1 MELLGLG
8 FFLAFALGIVIFLT
22 RGVFARDL
30 TQALKRVSQQEL
42 ELQEKAD
49 VLEQRLGQMER
60 DYQVRLK
67 RAEVEAERILQE
79 AKTHAMNVRTAAIE
93 EAKHRARQLFLEA
106 EQGKTKLR
114 SDVSRELDGQA
125 TRAACASLR
134 ALLAPEQLAVLH
146 ERLIKELLEAL
157 RGVDPRARGTVAERV
172 EVVTAHPLASAET
185 LRLTQ
190 WAAGSVGADVPIAAT
205 VDPELVAGGLVKVG
219 ATVVDNS
226 LANRLMRAGLST

>member
-22 RGVFARDL
+22 RGLFARDL
-30 TQALKRVSQQEL
+30 TTALKRVSQQEL

-60 DYQVRLK
+60 DYHVKLK
-67 RAEVEAERILQE
+67 RADAEAERILQE
-79 AKTHAMNVRTAAIE
+79 AKTQAMNIRTAAIE

-106 EQGKTKLR
+106 EQGRNKLR
-114 SDVSRELDGQA
+114 TDVTRELNGQA
-125 TRAACASLR
+125 THAACESLR
-134 ALLAPEQLAVLH
+134 ALLTPEQMTVLH

-157 RGVDPRARGTVAERV
+157 RGVDPRARGAAADRV
-172 EVVTAHPLASAET
+172 EVVTAQPLASAET

-205 VDPELVAGGLVKVG
+205 VDAGLVAGGLVKVG
-219 ATVVDNS
+219 STIVDNS
-226 LANRLMRAGLST
+226 LANRLMRAGLSG